1 VLMAAELNLKT
12 ELVDLY
18 HLEILIRMKNALLTP
33 NLELD
38 KIGFL
43 LKFAEEES
51 LTHDNMYIVLKERF
65 ETKNQRSKEV
75 NQLKSIEQ
83 LLQNEASRDSSGNLQ
98 ALTNFRRGL
107 VLSDPSELKVTNS
120 YSEDLKEK
128 NKNLRSKLSN
138 ILSGKVKMD
147 YQEVRPIYL

>member
-1 VLMAAELNLKT
+1 
-12 ELVDLY
+12 
-18 HLEILIRMKNALLTP
+18 
-33 NLELD
+33 
-38 KIGFL
+38 
-43 LKFAEEES
+43 
-51 LTHDNMYIVLKERF
+51 
-65 ETKNQRSKEV
+65 
-75 NQLKSIEQ
+75 
-83 LLQNEASRDSSGNLQ
+83 
-98 ALTNFRRGL
+98 LTNFRRGL